1 VPSSAELPRTA
12 EEDDTVAKPT
22 MDPLAF
28 LRKAIEE
35 GDPDLLREVVR
46 TFAETLMWVVTRDP
60 RISS

>member
-1 VPSSAELPRTA
+1 
-12 EEDDTVAKPT
+12 VAKPT